1 MGDKNKMEPNPFP
14 FKCLEFT
21 LFLEWYRQRT
31 YLRGCCNKSIQQR
44 RGRDAECRSC
54 GALSKPCPEKM
65 PSCPDCCQPS
75 SFAGQFTPN
84 GSGTV
89 ICHSE
94 AAAALLD
101 GWVLPINAPQL
112 PPSSLLWHANDA
124 QQNNTKMGLS
134 HPAQALPPSQPD
146 FQPTCL
152 SPKLTFRLSI
162 FTRSAIGKDPDLM
175 DCSVS
180 FAAVRSSDQ
189 KPSILKESL
198 GIAFHL
204 HEYWK

>member
-1 MGDKNKMEPNPFP
+1 MPGIYSVLRMILPKNLLKRLLQQKHSAEERKRCWMQELQCPFQ
-14 FKCLEFT
+14 T
-21 LFLEWYRQRT
+21 LSWENAIMSWL
-31 YLRGCCNKSIQQR
+31 L
-44 RGRDAECRSC
+44 
-54 GALSKPCPEKM
+54 
-65 PSCPDCCQPS
+65 CQPS

-152 SPKLTFRLSI
+152 SPKLTFRLLM